1 MNVILNISTLLWNIL
16 EAESRRFYD
25 PDKHRRKYE
34 SCMQALFG
42 QRNDAGTG
50 CKANECTYEVYKCLY
65 AVIKFR

>member
-1 MNVILNISTLLWNIL
+1 MNMLLNISTLLWNIL

-42 QRNDAGTG
+42 QRNDAGADRKTNG
-50 CKANECTYEVYKCLY
+50 CAAEIC
-65 AVIKFR
+65 